1 MAAKKAPVAIISACG
16 MIKSITIQN
25 IATIKK
31 AEIQFTEGFN
41 IITGETGS
49 GKSLI
54 FDAISLSLGFE
65 TDRRTFRPEKSISE
79 IKTVMTDR
87 SGNQRIFEIKIPKKG
102 RAAVLLN
109 GEKADRQ
116 QIRQLSSKSVLLFGQ
131 NKMSELLKS
140 ENYHE
145 YLDCFSEN
153 DDIADI
159 YRVTY
164 EKYKYAAKELSRLER
179 EKILADEKK
188 KLAQYEKKEI
198 EELGLKPNEW
208 EETASAIKKIENFEK
223 IKTHLIN
230 SEEIV
235 CSSEKGIFALL
246 KELRSEV
253 NQLEK
258 IDSSF
263 RDISNL
269 TDQLCLVRDELE
281 RVLSR
286 MSDFEFDSEK
296 LNSLRQRREAI
307 SSAMRKFNCSFD
319 ELMKKNEDLEKILS
333 DFTITEETIKYAR
346 EELSA
351 FEKEVLEKSLVI
363 SEKRK
368 KHSQDLTEKISRM
381 LESLGFKGAEFKV
394 VVSDKKSA
402 ENRIGGYF
410 IDSTGI
416 DDVDFNFSA
425 NPDIKA
431 ETLSKV
437 VSGGE
442 LSRIALAI
450 QATTMQSRLLPVVVF
465 DEIDIGISGKT
476 AQAVGR
482 YLHNLSSSRQIIAIT
497 HLPQI
502 ASFADHYIQVRKNI
516 TEKRAETSVVY
527 ANDREARIKAVASLA
542 SGITMTKETLD
553 YAESLINSKK
563 HKE

>member
-1 MAAKKAPVAIISACG
+1 MVAKKAQGAIISVCG

-31 AEIQFTEGFN
+31 AEIHFAEGFN

-65 TDRRTFRPEKSISE
+65 TDRRAFRPEKSLSE
-79 IKTVMTDR
+79 IKTVMTDH
-87 SGNQRIFEIKIPKKG
+87 SGNQRIYDIKIPKKG
-102 RAAVLLN
+102 RAALFLN

-140 ENYHE
+140 EYYYE
-145 YLDCFSEN
+145 YLDCFSGN
-153 DDIADI
+153 DSIADI
-159 YRVTY
+159 YRASY
-164 EKYKYAAKELSRLER
+164 EHYKNAAKELSRLER
-179 EKILADEKK
+179 EKILGDEKK
-188 KLAQYEKKEI
+188 RLAQYEKKEM

-208 EETASAIKKIENFEK
+208 EETSSAIKKIENFEK
-223 IKTHLIN
+223 IKTHLMN

-253 NQLEK
+253 NQLEQ

-263 RDISNL
+263 GDISNL
-269 TDQLCLVRDELE
+269 TDQLCVVRDELE
-281 RVLSR
+281 RVLSK

-296 LNSLRQRREAI
+296 LNSLRQRREKI

-319 ELMKKNEDLEKILS
+319 ELIKKNEEIENILS
-333 DFTITEETIKYAR
+333 EFSITEETIKNAR
-346 EELSA
+346 EKLSA
-351 FEKEVLEKSLVI
+351 LEKEALEKSLI
-363 SEKRK
+363 LSEKRK
-368 KHSQDLTEKISRM
+368 KHSQELTEKISRM

-394 VVSDKKSA
+394 IVSDKKSA
-402 ENRIGGYF
+402 ENRIGGYYL
-410 IDSTGI
+410 DTTGK
-416 DDVDFNFSA
+416 DDVDFSFSA
-425 NPDIKA
+425 NPDIRA
-431 ETLSKV
+431 EALSKV

-476 AQAVGR
+476 AQAVGK
-482 YLHNLSSSRQIIAIT
+482 YLHDLSSSRQIIAIT

-502 ASFADHYIQVRKNI
+502 ASFADHYIEVRKNI
-516 TEKRAETSVVY
+516 TEKRAETSVAY
-527 ANDREARIKAVASLA
+527 ANDREARIKAVAALA
-542 SGITMTKETLD
+542 SGKTMTKETLD

-563 HKE
+563 I